1 MEPLKQSLK
10 FYIVILESTAKEESV
25 EIYDSLDM
33 SEGESIPK
41 LHPDF
46 NYKS

>member
-1 MEPLKQSLK
+1 METLKQSWK
-10 FYIVILESTAKEESV
+10 FYIVILESAAKEESV
-25 EIYDSLDM
+25 KIYDSLDM